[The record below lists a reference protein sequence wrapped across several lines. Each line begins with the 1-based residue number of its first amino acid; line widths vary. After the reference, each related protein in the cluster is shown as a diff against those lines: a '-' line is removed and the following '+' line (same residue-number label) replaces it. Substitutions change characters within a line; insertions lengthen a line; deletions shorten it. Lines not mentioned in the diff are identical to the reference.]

1 MNKIYEIADAW
12 IRAANPTNEEK
23 IHAER
28 RYSICEGCE
37 YRKKTLGVDLCS
49 KCGCPLSK
57 KIFSSKMSETC
68 PIGLWDAIDKDYK
81 KNVLSKKAT
90 NLI

>member
-12 IRAANPTNEEK
+12 IRAANPSDDEK
-23 IHAER
+23 KHAEH

-37 YRKKTLGVDLCS
+37 HRKKLLGAEICG

-68 PIGLWDAIDKDYK
+68 PMGLWDEIDKDYK
-81 KNVLSKKAT
+81 KNILSKKAT
-90 NLI
+90 SFI